1 MKDKKSTILLV
12 LAVAL
17 VWGFAVYQFVA
28 GFGGGDETYEM
39 EYRAS
44 VPAPMVMIEDSFAL
58 QLDYRDPF
66 LGKVYYSSPRPMVK
80 KQVRQN
86 KQQLEKAV
94 PEVKVDLSFIKYIGL
109 IFNQKSGKEVS
120 LLSIQ
125 GKDYFMMEG
134 QSVQDVLLLENLED
148 SVHIEYKGQKYFIKR

>member
-1 MKDKKSTILLV
+1 MKYKKSTILLV
-12 LAVAL
+12 LAVAF
-17 VWGFAVYQFVA
+17 VWGFAVYQLIA
-28 GFGGGDETYEM
+28 GFGGGDDAYNAG
-39 EYRAS
+39 YQAS
-44 VPAPMVMIEDSFAL
+44 IPAPVAIVEDSFSL

-66 LGKVYYSSPRPMVK
+66 LGKVNYSMPKPAMKKQANVK
-80 KQVRQN
+80 KEP
-86 KQQLEKAV
+86 LENTV

-134 QSVQDVLLLENLED
+134 QSVQDVLLLENLVD